1 MLRMMLL
8 GLLIPL
14 GVGVLAAMELK
25 TPARSAA
32 VPVRPVAEI
41 AAGIS
46 EPRGALAKADRLEK
60 GDRLEVTTASIET
73 PAQPALVDERNS
85 SPEGTSVGPS
95 EPPRM
100 MNPHRHD
107 SKPKKVT
114 TAPSPKSKP
123 KKAEVKRTTT
133 TERRKAAGNNEPCRL
148 GAFGGLLKA
157 LGSADCEI

>member
-1 MLRMMLL
+1 MLRMMML

-32 VPVRPVAEI
+32 VPVRAVAEI

-46 EPRGALAKADRLEK
+46 EPRGALAKADRLE
-60 GDRLEVTTASIET
+60 VAAASIET
-73 PAQPALVDERNS
+73 PAQSALVDESNS
-85 SPEGTSVGPS
+85 LPEGTSVGPS

-100 MNPHRHD
+100 INRHRHD
-107 SKPKKVT
+107 PKPKKLT
-114 TAPSPKSKP
+114 IAAAPKSKP
-123 KKAEVKRTTT
+123 KKADVKLTTT
-133 TERRKAAGNNEPCRL
+133 SERRKAAGNTEPCRL
-148 GAFGGLLKA
+148 SAFGGLLKA

>member
-41 AAGIS
+41 VASSS
-46 EPRGALAKADRLEK
+46 EPRGALAKADRLE
-60 GDRLEVTTASIET
+60 VAVASNET

-85 SPEGTSVGPS
+85 LPEGTSVGPS
-95 EPPRM
+95 EPPRVI
-100 MNPHRHD
+100 NPHRHD
-107 SKPKKVT
+107 PKPKKVT
-114 TAPSPKSKP
+114 TADAPKSKP
-123 KKAEVKRTTT
+123 KKADVKRTTT
-133 TERRKAAGNNEPCRL
+133 SERRKV
-148 GAFGGLLKA
+148 
-157 LGSADCEI
+157 ADCEI

>member
-14 GVGVLAAMELK
+14 GVGVLAVMELK
-25 TPARSAA
+25 TPARNAA

-41 AAGIS
+41 AASIS
-46 EPRGALAKADRLEK
+46 EPSGALVEADRLEK
-60 GDRLEVTTASIET
+60 GDRLEVAAASIET

-85 SPEGTSVGPS
+85 PPEGTSVGPS
-95 EPPRM
+95 EPPRVI
-100 MNPHRHD
+100 NPHRHD
-107 SKPKKVT
+107 PKPKKVT
-114 TAPSPKSKP
+114 TAAAPKSKP

-133 TERRKAAGNNEPCRL
+133 TERRKAAGNTEPCRL
-148 GAFGGLLKA
+148 SAFGGLLKA

>member
-46 EPRGALAKADRLEK
+46 EPRGALAKADRLE
-60 GDRLEVTTASIET
+60 VTYARHET
-73 PAQPALVDERNS
+73 PSQSTLRPIDPIVPEVQKLILPAERNIVS
-85 SPEGTSVGPS
+85 RHWHDPNATSLS
-95 EPPRM
+95 
-100 MNPHRHD
+100 
-107 SKPKKVT
+107 
-114 TAPSPKSKP
+114 TAKSKRTA
-123 KKAEVKRTTT
+123 KKGKSTTDS
-133 TERRKAAGNNEPCRL
+133 GWVL
-148 GAFGGLLKA
+148 V
-157 LGSADCEI
+157 

>member
-32 VPVRPVAEI
+32 VPVQPVAEI
-41 AAGIS
+41 AASSS

-60 GDRLEVTTASIET
+60 GDRLEVAVASNET

-85 SPEGTSVGPS
+85 LPEGTSVGPS
-95 EPPRM
+95 EPPRVIK
-100 MNPHRHD
+100 PHRHD
-107 SKPKKVT
+107 PKSKKVT
-114 TAPSPKSKP
+114 TADAPKSKP
-123 KKAEVKRTTT
+123 KKADVKRTTT
-133 TERRKAAGNNEPCRL
+133 SERRKAAGITEPCRL
-148 GAFGGLLKA
+148 SAFGGLLKA